1 MKIIK
6 YILLLGCIVLSGC
19 ARETSTRSESKIEE
33 IGYTEPTAT
42 RIVHENL
49 AFSITD
55 MFVMDSMVVCKTEKE
70 SPVYICYDVLDGK
83 KVKNLG
89 TIGRAQNEWIKPQM
103 VARSDNGYDIFD
115 NGKAMILSYNNDTL
129 ISRKKYQEMIA
140 VNRPRIINEKYSG
153 YSYIQPNKTAL
164 VIYNANSYERVDEYA
179 FEDEQQ
185 GGNSINWDFS
195 WSGERKNIVIA
206 HLYKKEFYILEL
218 NDNGRFSQCK
228 KFVGEYTFNRKEH
241 AYYSDAIISEGLIYL
256 LNQQH
261 VNLVKEDGNSEIDI
275 FDTAGKHIKKLQ
287 LDVVARYMCVVGDVI
302 WLLDIGNNLRVCK
315 NTII

>member
-1 MKIIK
+1 MRNIK
-6 YILLLGCIVLSGC
+6 HTLLLGCIILSGC
-19 ARETSTRSESKIEE
+19 THDTTTTSEFPIEE
-33 IGYTEPTAT
+33 IGNTEPTAT
-42 RIVHENL
+42 RIVHESL

-55 MFVMDSMVVCKTEKE
+55 MFVMDSMVVCKTGKE
-70 SPVYICYDVLDGK
+70 SPVYICYDVIDGE

-103 VARSDNGYDIFD
+103 VARFDNGYDIFD

-129 ISRKKYQEMIA
+129 ISRKKYQEMVA

-164 VIYNANSYERVDEYA
+164 VVYNANTYERVDEYA

-206 HLYKKEFYILEL
+206 HLYKKEFYVLEL
-218 NDNGRFSQCK
+218 NDNGRLSQCK
-228 KFVGEYTFNRKEH
+228 KFVGEYTFNPQKH
-241 AYYSDAIISEGLIYL
+241 VYYSDVNISNGFIYL
-256 LNQQH
+256 LNQQN
-261 VNLVKEDGNSEIDI
+261 VNLENIDGYSEIDI
-275 FDTAGKHIKKLQ
+275 FDINGKCIKKLQ
-287 LDVVARYMCVVGDVI
+287 LDTIAQRMCVADDVV
-302 WLLDIGNNLRVCK
+302 WLLDIDNNLRVCR
-315 NTII
+315 NTNN